1 MLEDIFIL
9 RFGGADPVDFMTRS
23 GVCFVQGVKKFD
35 VGLSKVGIDQER
47 PPCIIDQMKKFLVSL
62 MACNF
67 YGCGT
72 AVHFVK
78 KSRWVHG
85 ENEKYGKKK
94 PLTRL
99 AITCTPTPPT
109 PKHTWCPTGIRFF
122 PSITLELQNALRSG
136 VFSLGATCWFADYQL
151 FVEARCDQ
159 LLIVA
164 IKSRPAPTCFAITI
178 PHALQ
183 TTFPEML
190 SQELQ
195 NRHDF

>member
-1 MLEDIFIL
+1 MIFCSFSEQRGHYTENRRLGTTYSLAQPEIYKISIKVDLFVVHRVNSNPCKPPGEWLIAWWWFSQYDGRKMIFNMLEDIFIL
-9 RFGGADPVDFMTRS
+9 RFDGADPVDFMTRS

-85 ENEKYGKKK
+85 ENEKNGKK
-94 PLTRL
+94 
-99 AITCTPTPPT
+99 TPD
-109 PKHTWCPTGIRFF
+109 
-122 PSITLELQNALRSG
+122 
-136 VFSLGATCWFADYQL
+136 ATCYHMHAN
-151 FVEARCDQ
+151 
-159 LLIVA
+159 
-164 IKSRPAPTCFAITI
+164 PANP
-178 PHALQ
+178 
-183 TTFPEML
+183 
-190 SQELQ
+190 
-195 NRHDF
+195 

>member
-1 MLEDIFIL
+1 M
-9 RFGGADPVDFMTRS
+9 
-23 GVCFVQGVKKFD
+23 
-35 VGLSKVGIDQER
+35 
-47 PPCIIDQMKKFLVSL
+47 
-62 MACNF
+62 
-67 YGCGT
+67 
-72 AVHFVK
+72 HFVAEYLASEQRAG
-78 KSRWVHG
+78 SR
-85 ENEKYGKKK
+85 
-94 PLTRL
+94 
-99 AITCTPTPPT
+99 
-109 PKHTWCPTGIRFF
+109 
-122 PSITLELQNALRSG
+122 
-136 VFSLGATCWFADYQL
+136 DYQL